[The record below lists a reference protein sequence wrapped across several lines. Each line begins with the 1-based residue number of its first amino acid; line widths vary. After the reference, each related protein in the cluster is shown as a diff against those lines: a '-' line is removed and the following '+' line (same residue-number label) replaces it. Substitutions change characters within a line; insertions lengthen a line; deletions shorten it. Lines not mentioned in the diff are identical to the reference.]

1 MGEFNSVIK
10 YANSI
15 ANQIQGYLNLWYKE
29 SLSNEDVLTLKN
41 RFGIRD
47 IYFKDNLIECKGK
60 ESTIFYQITIIN
72 KNNTLEYT
80 VNAKFIGIDRPKL
93 LDY

>member
-1 MGEFNSVIK
+1 MEEFKGITK

-29 SLSNEDVLTLKN
+29 SLSNEDILSLKN

-47 IYFKDNLIECKGK
+47 IYFKDNLIECRGK
-60 ESTIFYQITIIN
+60 ESSIFYQIKIDN
-72 KNNTLEYT
+72 KRNKLSYT
-80 VNAKFIGIDRPKL
+80 VSAKFLGIDRPKL

>member
-1 MGEFNSVIK
+1 MGEFDNVIK

-47 IYFKDNLIECKGK
+47 IYFKDNLIECRSE
-60 ESTIFYQITIIN
+60 ESTVFYQIIISN
-72 KNNTLEYT
+72 KNNTLHYT
-80 VNAKFIGIDRPKL
+80 VIAKFIGIDKPKL